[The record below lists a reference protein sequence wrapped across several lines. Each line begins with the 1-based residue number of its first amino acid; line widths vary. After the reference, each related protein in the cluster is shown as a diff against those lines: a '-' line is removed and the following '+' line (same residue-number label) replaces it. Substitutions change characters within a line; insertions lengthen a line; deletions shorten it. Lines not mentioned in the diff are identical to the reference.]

1 MDGSN
6 QKCTQSGFGA
16 SFLCEGCSPGN
27 LGTESGIHLQ
37 RVRNVYNGGIEFKVQ
52 RLADCEYWAKKYGA
66 RYFSYVE
73 YMKSSY
79 CFYTATC
86 DLFCYSSILKPDEPC
101 EVHSHKSQGWN
112 IYERPAGI
120 IYIAAVYKILIILF
134 ISFIK

>member
-52 RLADCEYWAKKYGA
+52 RLADCEYWARKYGA

-73 YMKSSY
+73 RSIKGYPR
-79 CFYTATC
+79 CFYTANCPIYCSTSLLTGAC
-86 DLFCYSSILKPDEPC
+86 NPHTY
-101 EVHSHKSQGWN
+101 KSKGWN

-120 IYIAAVYKILIILF
+120 IYITAVYKILC
-134 ISFIK
+134 K